1 MRNIYFASNFQN
13 ELFPQNTRSKF
24 ECYIQP
30 TDLNYITSQDV
41 EIAIKSITFDY
52 DIESKSPQILGL
64 KSNLSFDTIY
74 SFGYNNIVAILT
86 INPSD
91 KGVLQFEFNNPT
103 FFLTNHQ
110 KLSKASFHIIDLKT
124 GETPNFGLGSPTF
137 IEVVVRS
144 RLRRIKPSFHILI
157 DSSCVESKKRFPKNT
172 NMDFIIQLPQRMS
185 FQRDWSICVKSIH
198 FSHQFYA
205 LTTCKITLSGVKSD
219 GNKWVKEFEL
229 PEKIGIDEIMLVK
242 EFNKLLK
249 KFLKLTVFVFV
260 TLKKMKIETHHRYKA
275 SVYGDHFNVTFSENL
290 SKVLGLK
297 QTTYTINS
305 SDKNQ
310 VISSDCKSNISSLH
324 PFHFIICC
332 DIVEESILSGEQVQV
347 LKYFP
352 RKELGVSAV
361 DYTFNHNEWKK
372 LSLKHFDRIHIR
384 IVDLNGNTISCDP
397 TIPTRIQLLF
407 INANSM

>member
-1 MRNIYFASNFQN
+1 M
-13 ELFPQNTRSKF
+13 EP
-24 ECYIQP
+24 P
-30 TDLNYITSQDV
+30 
-41 EIAIKSITFDY
+41 
-52 DIESKSPQILGL
+52 
-64 KSNLSFDTIY
+64 
-74 SFGYNNIVAILT
+74 
-86 INPSD
+86 
-91 KGVLQFEFNNPT
+91 
-103 FFLTNHQ
+103 
-110 KLSKASFHIIDLKT
+110 
-124 GETPNFGLGSPTF
+124 
-137 IEVVVRS
+137 
-144 RLRRIKPSFHILI
+144 FHILI
-157 DSSCVESKKRFPKNT
+157 DSSCEESKKRFPKNT

-185 FQRDWSICVKSIH
+185 FQRDWSICMKSIH

-290 SKVLGLK
+290 SKVLGFK
-297 QTTYTINS
+297 ETTYTIDS
-305 SDKNQ
+305 GGKSQ
-310 VISSDCKSNISSLH
+310 VISDYESNISSLH
-324 PFHFIICC
+324 PFQFIICC

-352 RKELGVSAV
+352 RKEIGVSAV
-361 DYTFNHNEWKK
+361 DYTFYHNEWRK

-384 IVDLNGNTISCDP
+384 IVDLNGNTIRCDS
-397 TIPTRIQLLF
+397 TIPTRMQLLF

>member
-1 MRNIYFASNFQN
+1 M
-13 ELFPQNTRSKF
+13 EP
-24 ECYIQP
+24 P
-30 TDLNYITSQDV
+30 
-41 EIAIKSITFDY
+41 
-52 DIESKSPQILGL
+52 
-64 KSNLSFDTIY
+64 
-74 SFGYNNIVAILT
+74 
-86 INPSD
+86 
-91 KGVLQFEFNNPT
+91 
-103 FFLTNHQ
+103 
-110 KLSKASFHIIDLKT
+110 
-124 GETPNFGLGSPTF
+124 
-137 IEVVVRS
+137 
-144 RLRRIKPSFHILI
+144 FHILI
-157 DSSCVESKKRFPKNT
+157 DSSCEKSKKRFPKNT

-185 FQRDWSICVKSIH
+185 FQSDWSICMQSIH

-205 LTTCKITLSGVKSD
+205 LTTCKITLSGVKSN

-242 EFNKLLK
+242 EFNKLMK
-249 KFLKLTVFVFV
+249 KFLKLTVFI
-260 TLKKMKIETHHRYKA
+260 TLKKMKIETHHNYEA

-297 QTTYTINS
+297 QTTYTIDS
-305 SDKNQ
+305 GDKNQ
-310 VISSDCKSNISSLH
+310 VISSDYKSNISSLH

-384 IVDLNGNTISCDP
+384 IVDLKGNTISCDP
-397 TIPTRIQLLF
+397 SIPTRIQLLF